1 MAVDAWLWTIGFL
14 VGPVWVHSLG
24 LSCAQLQSRSVSGS
38 LYKEGDV
45 IIGGLFAVNFKAPEP
60 DHKFTERVPAG
71 HCQSVNLRLYLWLK
85 TMIYTVEEINRDL
98 NLLPNLTLGY
108 MIADSC
114 LSEGSALSAALSL
127 VTGNVKVVSG
137 EECTRAPTV
146 PVIIGDILSSSSIVL
161 ADTLGVFGIPMV
173 SYYASCACLSDRKR
187 FPTFIRTVP
196 SNAFQAIVIARLLNR
211 MGWSWVGVIYGDDA
225 YGQTSAQLLI
235 NEVQGSNVCMAY
247 SEVIPKSY
255 SQSRITQIVEKI
267 QSSKAQVVVIF
278 AISADTEVLIK
289 EAVKRNVTD
298 KQWIAP
304 TSWSTAGYFTTWS
317 GISLVGTIG
326 IALRSVEIQGL
337 SSYLTNLSTEHYP
350 TEKLEQNVWEEA
362 FGCKFTTDSQ
372 SGLLK
377 PKCSNL
383 GNIQVQT
390 AGFDGMY
397 NVYKAVYAVAHAIQ
411 NMQDCEPGKGPFKN
425 GNCPEIKPIIPEQL
439 LHYLKAVK
447 FTTTTGERVYFDD
460 NGDPAGSYDILNW
473 QIGTDGK
480 MKFVN
485 VGNFDS
491 SRGPDQDLQLDIQNV
506 VWGGSWGNKVPVS
519 VCSESC
525 PPGTRKA
532 VQKGKPI
539 CCFDCIHCA
548 AGEISNTT
556 DSTEC
561 MKCPQRF
568 WSNTD
573 RTQCIPMAVE
583 FLSFQDDM
591 GIILAALSVAGAAL
605 TGTVLTAFFRHRDT
619 PLVRANNSELSFLL
633 LLSLKL
639 CFLCALAFIGRPAP
653 WSCMLRHTLFG
664 ISFVVCLAC
673 VLSKTVVVL
682 VAFRATLPGSN
693 LMKYFGPLQQRAG
706 IFFCTMVQVGICVLW
721 LALAPP
727 LPTETA
733 GGELGARIVL
743 LCAVGSVVGFSLVL
757 GYIGLLAAIC
767 FLLAFFARK
776 LPDNFN
782 EAKFITFSML
792 IFCAVWITFVPAY
805 VSSPGKY
812 TVAVEVFAILASSYG
827 LLLCIFA
834 PKCYIILFRPE
845 RNTKKNM
852 MAK

>member
-1 MAVDAWLWTIGFL
+1 VLNRILLSLCICKAFL
-14 VGPVWVHSLG
+14 VRGCACYFLWQENQSL
-24 LSCAQLQSRSVSGS
+24 VFSGIPIAITFF
-38 LYKEGDV
+38 KNV
-45 IIGGLFAVNFKAPEP
+45 FALCF
-60 DHKFTERVPAG
+60 
-71 HCQSVNLRLYLWLK
+71 SVNLRLYLWLK

-137 EECTRAPTV
+137 EEC
-146 PVIIGDILSSSSIVL
+146 LYSLFLCSSCSQ
-161 ADTLGVFGIPMV
+161 V

-304 TSWSTAGYFTTWS
+304 TSWSTAADFTAWC

-362 FGCKFTTDSQ
+362 FGCKFPTDSQ

-411 NMQDCEPGKGPFKN
+411 NMQDCEPGKGNLK
-425 GNCPEIKPIIPEQL
+425 EKPAFFSR
-439 LHYLKAVK
+439 LH
-447 FTTTTGERVYFDD
+447 RVY
-460 NGDPAGSYDILNW
+460 
-473 QIGTDGK
+473 
-480 MKFVN
+480 
-485 VGNFDS
+485 
-491 SRGPDQDLQLDIQNV
+491 
-506 VWGGSWGNKVPVS
+506 
-519 VCSESC
+519 E
-525 PPGTRKA
+525 
-532 VQKGKPI
+532 
-539 CCFDCIHCA
+539 
-548 AGEISNTT
+548 
-556 DSTEC
+556 
-561 MKCPQRF
+561 
-568 WSNTD
+568 
-573 RTQCIPMAVE
+573 
-583 FLSFQDDM
+583 
-591 GIILAALSVAGAAL
+591 
-605 TGTVLTAFFRHRDT
+605 
-619 PLVRANNSELSFLL
+619 
-633 LLSLKL
+633 
-639 CFLCALAFIGRPAP
+639 
-653 WSCMLRHTLFG
+653 
-664 ISFVVCLAC
+664 
-673 VLSKTVVVL
+673 
-682 VAFRATLPGSN
+682 
-693 LMKYFGPLQQRAG
+693 
-706 IFFCTMVQVGICVLW
+706 
-721 LALAPP
+721 
-727 LPTETA
+727 
-733 GGELGARIVL
+733 
-743 LCAVGSVVGFSLVL
+743 
-757 GYIGLLAAIC
+757 
-767 FLLAFFARK
+767 
-776 LPDNFN
+776 
-782 EAKFITFSML
+782 
-792 IFCAVWITFVPAY
+792 
-805 VSSPGKY
+805 VSSTFLVKH
-812 TVAVEVFAILASSYG
+812 
-827 LLLCIFA
+827 
-834 PKCYIILFRPE
+834 
-845 RNTKKNM
+845 
-852 MAK
+852 